1 MKKFLFTL
9 AALLV
14 AGTAFADSYLYVA
27 KTDYANAT
35 PGDLVIPVRAHY
47 EELVSAWQ
55 ADFTFPEGMTFI
67 GAEQGADMNLEYM
80 NRMGRTT
87 SLKAPLYG
95 SEENPTRFITAVAD
109 AGYWNNP
116 ETGAIESYGSVKW
129 AVGDYE
135 EMLLLYVTVTNEYQG
150 GDISIHFAPACGEEK
165 RPANM
170 VGIRS
175 DAKVIDMPAVDN
187 LLTGKVV
194 IGDVE
199 AETGLVPVSY
209 DAQDGNIRVA
219 RINGAEVALNQ
230 GKIQLT
236 EEGTYFISA
245 CATANGYNEIIGTK
259 IVTWTKP
266 VTVEKP
272 TITFAGEETT
282 TMTVTVECEDTEAT
296 LIVNGEEIESNVYT
310 YTVERADLYTAGTV
324 EVTAQAKKGDVLSEE
339 VKESKDWVVKE
350 KPQFEASVKVNHTG
364 DENNFYLLYRT
375 EGNDPDQNP
384 EVTVTVTVD
393 GTPLTNVEF
402 LQNWTLVQDDT
413 DPDNG
418 YMKAIYNHVKLT
430 EPGEHIVKVELTV
443 APGPGYVG
451 EPKTASAEWK
461 YTINN
466 KFQGEIVFG
475 DVDPTT
481 GKMSVTYNGP
491 ETGYTMSISLNGQD
505 AVVGEDGMIQL
516 QEGENKIIVTLT
528 KAGYD
533 MKTAEA
539 TPTWTKPA
547 PKDLQ
552 GEIVF
557 GDVDEETGL
566 MPVSYNG
573 NENVTLTVT
582 INGEQVEVVDGKV
595 QLVDGNNAVVVTATA
610 AGYNDLT
617 ETKEIEWT
625 KPVVPVEDKIYVKFT
640 GTELPVGKKII
651 FVYENGENSFA
662 MGTVDTKGAPVA
674 VVVANGEVNIA
685 NTEVVEFTVGGGEVA
700 FGTDIKQYTLEY
712 SAGFLA
718 YNSSTNFKTL
728 TSIGT
733 YDNDAYWR
741 LQTGDNGYVLN
752 NAATA
757 SRYIRKHATS
767 NKFGPYAKNNDSE
780 EVVIY
785 VEKTDE
791 PVLEDLTGEITI
803 GDPDDNGGV
812 AVAYTGDENVT
823 LTVTV
828 KDAQDNVVP
837 ATFENGV
844 VTLPDYGTY
853 TVEVVASADGYND
866 KEAEK
871 EVTWTKPTPKELT
884 GEITIGDPDDNGGVA
899 VAYTGDE
906 NVTLTVTVKDAQDN
920 VVPATFEN
928 GVVTL
933 PDYGT
938 YTVEVVAS
946 ADGYNDKEA
955 NKEVTWTKPT
965 PKELTGEIT
974 FSVTQGN
981 KNNEAAGIVTA
992 TYNGPETGVTVKIVG
1007 DPTKVAAATSE
1018 GVRLPDYGTYQV
1030 KAIATA
1036 EGYADL
1042 NGEGQVTWEEPQTA
1056 APEITVTED
1065 GLTVEATG
1073 AEGTVTLYVVN
1084 ADGSETAI
1092 DNPTTFDQ
1100 KDESYTV
1107 NLKAVAHVDGAK
1119 DGVATKSI
1127 IIPAKSTEPG
1137 TGVNELVD
1145 GKAVKSVRYFNM
1157 AGQEMQEV
1165 NGVTIVVTTYTDG
1178 TTSAVKVMK

>member
-9 AALLV
+9 LTLFMASS
-14 AGTAFADSYLYVA
+14 AFAEGGNYLTMNDYTVVKTKLETKQVSVGVKAHFDNYVSAMQVWVEVPEGVTLRGASAGNDYGISYMDNMGMDKVATPEITFKDGKFVIASMAAAYGDDGDTFYGVA
-27 KTDYANAT
+27 KWAPGDYANY
-35 PGDLVIPVRAHY
+35 LNFVFRCN
-47 EELVSAWQ
+47 
-55 ADFTFPEGMTFI
+55 ADF
-67 GAEQGADMNLEYM
+67 
-80 NRMGRTT
+80 
-87 SLKAPLYG
+87 K
-95 SEENPTRFITAVAD
+95 
-109 AGYWNNP
+109 
-116 ETGAIESYGSVKW
+116 
-129 AVGDYE
+129 
-135 EMLLLYVTVTNEYQG
+135 G
-150 GDISIHFAPACGEEK
+150 GDVKIIAAPACGDDT
-165 RPANM
+165 RPEVVANRADGTSYTTTSALS
-170 VGIRS
+170 VKYI
-175 DAKVIDMPAVDN
+175 APEPV
-187 LLTGKVV
+187 LTW
-194 IGDVE
+194 DE
-199 AETGLVPVSY
+199 NNYSMTATLP
-209 DAQDGNIRVA
+209 
-219 RINGAEVALNQ
+219 
-230 GKIQLT
+230 
-236 EEGTYFISA
+236 EGYNADDYEIVMM
-245 CATANGYNEIIGTK
+245 ANGVEVQNTYTVDQTSEDQTIEFTAYTK
-259 IVTWTKP
+259 HAADETYDSNDATYGKETKQ
-266 VTVEKP
+266 
-272 TITFAGEETT
+272 
-282 TMTVTVECEDTEAT
+282 TVTVPAKVETDLPFEAT
-296 LIVNGEEIESNVYT
+296 
-310 YTVERADLYTAGTV
+310 
-324 EVTAQAKKGDVLSEE
+324 
-339 VKESKDWVVKE
+339 
-350 KPQFEASVKVNHTG
+350 VKVNHTG

-384 EVTVTVTVD
+384 VVTVTVTVD

-402 LQNWTLVQDDT
+402 LQNWTLVQDYT

-418 YMKAIYNHVKLT
+418 YMKAIYNHVKLA
-430 EPGEHIVKVELTV
+430 EPGEHTVKVELTV
-443 APGPGYVG
+443 APGPGYAG
-451 EPKTASAEWK
+451 DPKTASAEWK
-461 YTINN
+461 YTIKN

-481 GKMSVTYNGP
+481 GKMKVSYNGP
-491 ETGYTMSISLNGQD
+491 ETDYTMSISLNGQD
-505 AVVGEDGMIQL
+505 AVVENGMIQL
-516 QEGENKIIVTLT
+516 KEGANTIFVTVS
-528 KAGYD
+528 KVGYD
-533 MKTAEA
+533 MLQAEA

-547 PKDLQ
+547 PQDLQ
-552 GEIVF
+552 GQIVF
-557 GDVDEETGL
+557 GEVDEETGL

-582 INGEQVEVVDGKV
+582 INGEKVEVVNGKV
-595 QLVDGNNAVVVTATA
+595 QLVDGNNVVVVTATA

-640 GTELPVGKKII
+640 GNELPVGKKII
-651 FVYENGENSFA
+651 FVYENGENSLA
-662 MGTVDTKGAPVA
+662 MGTVGTKGAPVA

-700 FGTDIKQYTLEY
+700 YGTDIKQYTLEY

-718 YNSSTNFKTL
+718 YSSSTNFKTM
-728 TSIGT
+728 TSIDS
-733 YDNDAYWR
+733 YDTEAYWR

-752 NAATA
+752 NANSA
-757 SRYIRKHATS
+757 SRYIRKHAS
-767 NKFGPYAKNNDSE
+767 NNNFGPYAKSNDSE

-791 PVLEDLTGEITI
+791 PVLEDLTGNITIGDPDANGGVAVAYTGDEDVTLTVTVKDADGKEVEFTFEDGVVTLPDYGTYTVEVVASADGYKDKEAEKEVTWTKPTPKDLTGEITI

-812 AVAYTGDENVT
+812 AVAYTGNENVT
-823 LTVTV
+823 LAVTV
-828 KDAQDNVVP
+828 KDAQGNVVP

-853 TVEVVASADGYND
+853 TVEVVASADGYKD

-871 EVTWTKPTPKELT
+871 EVTWTKPTPKQLT
-884 GEITIGDPDDNGGVA
+884 GT
-899 VAYTGDE
+899 
-906 NVTLTVTVKDAQDN
+906 
-920 VVPATFEN
+920 
-928 GVVTL
+928 
-933 PDYGT
+933 
-938 YTVEVVAS
+938 
-946 ADGYNDKEA
+946 
-955 NKEVTWTKPT
+955 
-965 PKELTGEIT
+965 IT

-981 KNNEAAGIVTA
+981 KNDEAAGIVTA
-992 TYNGPETGVTVKIVG
+992 TYNGEETGVTVEIVG
-1007 DPTKVAAATSE
+1007 ATIKAAAATSE
-1018 GVRLPDYGTYQV
+1018 GYRLPNYGTYQV
-1030 KAIATA
+1030 KAVATA

-1119 DGVATKSI
+1119 DGVATKTI
-1127 IIPAKSTEPG
+1127 VIPAKSTEPG

>member
-55 ADFTFPEGMTFI
+55 ADFTFPKGMTLE
-67 GAEQGADMNLEYM
+67 GAEQGTDMTLEYM
-80 NRMGRTT
+80 NKMGRTT

-95 SEENPTRFITAVAD
+95 TEENPNRFITAVAD

-116 ETGAIESYGSVKW
+116 ETGARESYGSVKW

-135 EMLLLYVTVTNEYQG
+135 EMLLLYVNVTDEYQG

-165 RPANM
+165 RPASM

-219 RINGAEVALNQ
+219 RINGVEVALNQ

-282 TMTVTVECEDTEAT
+282 TMTVTVECKDTEAT

-350 KPQFEASVKVNHTG
+350 KPQFEATVKVNHTG

-384 EVTVTVTVD
+384 VVTVTVTVD

-402 LQNWTLVQDDT
+402 LQNWTLVQDYT
-413 DPDNG
+413 DPDDG
-418 YMKAIYNHVKLT
+418 YMKAIYNHVKLA
-430 EPGEHIVKVELTV
+430 EPGEHTVKVELTV
-443 APGPGYVG
+443 APGPGYAG
-451 EPKTASAEWK
+451 DPKTASAEWK
-461 YTINN
+461 YTIKN

-481 GKMSVTYNGP
+481 GKMKVSYNGP
-491 ETGYTMSISLNGQD
+491 EEDYTMSISLNGQD
-505 AVVGEDGMIQL
+505 ADVDENGMIQL
-516 QEGENKIIVTLT
+516 EEGANKIFVTVS

-533 MKTAEA
+533 MLQAEA

-547 PKDLQ
+547 PQDLQ

-582 INGEQVEVVDGKV
+582 INGEKVEVVDGKV
-595 QLVDGNNAVVVTATA
+595 QLVDGNNVVVVTATA
-610 AGYNDLT
+610 TGYNDLT

-625 KPVVPVEDKIYVKFT
+625 KPVVPVEDKIYVKFN

-651 FVYENGENSFA
+651 FVYEKGENSFA
-662 MGTVDTKGAPVA
+662 MGTVGTKGAPVA

-718 YNSSTNFKTL
+718 YNSGTNFKTL

-733 YDNDAYWR
+733 YDTDAYWR

-757 SRYIRKHATS
+757 SRYIRKHAT
-767 NKFGPYAKNNDSE
+767 NNNFGPYAKNNDSE

-844 VTLPDYGTY
+844 VTLPEYGTY

-871 EVTWTKPTPKELT
+871 EVTWTKPTPKQLT
-884 GEITIGDPDDNGGVA
+884 GT
-899 VAYTGDE
+899 
-906 NVTLTVTVKDAQDN
+906 
-920 VVPATFEN
+920 
-928 GVVTL
+928 
-933 PDYGT
+933 
-938 YTVEVVAS
+938 
-946 ADGYNDKEA
+946 
-955 NKEVTWTKPT
+955 
-965 PKELTGEIT
+965 IT

-981 KNNEAAGIVTA
+981 KNNPEAGIVTA
-992 TYNGPETGVTVKIVG
+992 TYNGEETGVTVKIVG

-1018 GVRLPDYGTYQV
+1018 GVRLSDYGTYKV
-1030 KAIATA
+1030 KAVATA

-1042 NGEGQVTWEEPQTA
+1042 DGEGEVTWDEPQTA
-1056 APEITVTED
+1056 APEFNVSED

-1073 AEGTVTLYVVN
+1073 EGTVTLYIVN
-1084 ADGSETAI
+1084 ADGSETAL

-1100 KDESYTV
+1100 KDEAYEVT
-1107 NLKAVAHVDGAK
+1107 LKAVAHVDGAK
-1119 DGVATKSI
+1119 DGVATKTI
-1127 IIPAKSTEPG
+1127 TIPAKSTEPG

>member
-67 GAEQGADMNLEYM
+67 GAEQGADMTLEYM
-80 NRMGRTT
+80 NKMGRNT

-116 ETGAIESYGSVKW
+116 ETGARESYGSVKW

-135 EMLLLYVTVTNEYQG
+135 EMLLLYVTVTDEYQG
-150 GDISIHFAPACGEEK
+150 GDISIHFAPACGDEK

-219 RINGAEVALNQ
+219 RINGVEVALNQ

-282 TMTVTVECEDTEAT
+282 TMTVTVECKDTEAT

-310 YTVERADLYTAGTV
+310 YTVERADLYTDGTV

-375 EGNDPDQNP
+375 EGADPDQNP

-402 LQNWTLVQDDT
+402 LQNWTRVEDYTDT
-413 DPDNG
+413 DYG

-443 APGPGYVG
+443 APGPGYAG

-481 GKMSVTYNGP
+481 GKMKVSYTGT
-491 ETGYTMSISLNGQD
+491 EEGYTMSISLNGQD
-505 AVVGEDGMIQL
+505 AEVDENGMIQL

-547 PKDLQ
+547 QTAKPNIAQEDVEGGVKVSAT
-552 GEIVF
+552 GEGTVKLY
-557 GDVDEETGL
+557 VDG
-566 MPVSYNG
+566 
-573 NENVTLTVT
+573 
-582 INGEQVEVVDGKV
+582 VEVENPYIIYQTNEDKTYK
-595 QLVDGNNAVVVTATA
+595 VTATA
-610 AGYNDLT
+610 QKEGELIS
-617 ETKEIEWT
+617 ETATLEVT
-625 KPVVPVEDKIYVKFT
+625 VPAKPVVPVETKTFVKVT
-640 GTELPVGKKII
+640 SAAQLVAGKNYI
-651 FVYENGENSFA
+651 FVCGDYA
-662 MGTVDTKGAPVA
+662 MGAEATGNFLLPIAITGGD
-674 VVVANGEVNIA
+674 EV
-685 NTEVVEFTVGGGEVA
+685 EV
-700 FGTDIKQYTLEY
+700 GTDVAIMTLGG
-712 SAGFLA
+712 SAGAWTLA
-718 YNSSTNFKTL
+718 LGDQYLTAGNSTDLGFGSKATEWVITNNEGALAGFRAKHHD
-728 TSIGT
+728 
-733 YDNDAYWR
+733 Y
-741 LQTGDNGYVLN
+741 
-752 NAATA
+752 
-757 SRYIRKHATS
+757 SRAIRKHNSMERFGNYSTS
-767 NKFGPYAKNNDSE
+767 DVNSE
-780 EVVIY
+780 FAWIY
-785 VEKTDE
+785 VEKPAE
-791 PVLEDLTGEITI
+791 PVLQDLTGKIVVSE
-803 GDPDDNGGV
+803 PDANGV
-812 AVAYTGDENVT
+812 VTVTYTGDEEVT
-823 LTVTV
+823 ITVNGEPVAESYQLEDGVPMTFKVTV
-828 KDAQDNVVP
+828 SAEGYKDL
-837 ATFENGV
+837 T
-844 VTLPDYGTY
+844 
-853 TVEVVASADGYND
+853 
-866 KEAEK
+866 AE
-871 EVTWTKPTPKELT
+871 ETR
-884 GEITIGDPDDNGGVA
+884 
-899 VAYTGDE
+899 
-906 NVTLTVTVKDAQDN
+906 
-920 VVPATFEN
+920 
-928 GVVTL
+928 
-933 PDYGT
+933 
-938 YTVEVVAS
+938 
-946 ADGYNDKEA
+946 
-955 NKEVTWTKPT
+955 TWTKPT

-1030 KAIATA
+1030 KAVAQA

-1042 NGEGQVTWEEPQTA
+1042 DGEGEVTWEEPQTA
-1056 APEITVTED
+1056 APEFTVSED

-1073 AEGTVTLYVVN
+1073 EGTVTLYVVN

-1119 DGVATKSI
+1119 DGEATKSI

>member
-55 ADFTFPEGMTFI
+55 ADFTFPEGMTFK

-80 NRMGRTT
+80 NRMGRNT

-135 EMLLLYVTVTNEYQG
+135 EMLVLYVTVTDEYQG

-282 TMTVTVECEDTEAT
+282 TMTVTVECKDTEAT

-350 KPQFEASVKVNHTG
+350 KPQFDATVKVNHTG

-375 EGNDPDQNP
+375 EGADPDQNP

-402 LQNWTLVQDDT
+402 LQDWTRVEDYT
-413 DPDNG
+413 DPDDG
-418 YMKAIYNHVKLT
+418 YMKAIYNHTKLT
-430 EPGEHIVKVELTV
+430 EPGEHTVVVELTV

-451 EPKTASAEWK
+451 DPKTASAEWK

-466 KFQGEIVFG
+466 KFQGQIVFG

-481 GKMSVTYNGP
+481 GKMKVSYEGP
-491 ETGYTMSISLNGQD
+491 EEDYTMSISLNGQD
-505 AVVGEDGMIQL
+505 AVVDENGMIQL
-516 QEGENKIIVTLT
+516 EEGANKIFVTVS

-533 MKTAEA
+533 MLQAEA

-547 PKDLQ
+547 QTDKPT
-552 GEIVF
+552 ITP
-557 GDVDEETGL
+557 EETEDAVIVTATGKGTVV
-566 MPVSYNG
+566 MYVNG
-573 NENVTLTVT
+573 
-582 INGEQVEVVDGKV
+582 VEVENPVTFAKEEV
-595 QLVDGNNAVVVTATA
+595 EKTYTVTATA
-610 AGYNDLT
+610 QEEGKLIS
-617 ETKEIEWT
+617 ETATLEVTVPAKQ
-625 KPVVPVEDKIYVKFT
+625 PVGPVEDKIYVKFN

-651 FVYENGENSFA
+651 FVYEKGENSLA
-662 MGTVDTKGAPVA
+662 MGTVGTKGAPVA

-712 SAGFLA
+712 SDGFLA
-718 YNSSTNFKTL
+718 YKSSTDFKTL

-733 YDNDAYWR
+733 TDTEAYWR

-752 NAATA
+752 NAATT

-767 NKFGPYAKNNDSE
+767 NKFGPYANNNDSE

-791 PVLEDLTGEITI
+791 PVLQDLTGKIVVSE
-803 GDPDDNGGV
+803 PDANGV
-812 AVAYTGDENVT
+812 VTVTYTGDEEVT
-823 LTVTV
+823 ITVNGEPVAESYQLEDGVPMTFKVTV
-828 KDAQDNVVP
+828 
-837 ATFENGV
+837 
-844 VTLPDYGTY
+844 
-853 TVEVVASADGYND
+853 SAEGYND
-866 KEAEK
+866 
-871 EVTWTKPTPKELT
+871 
-884 GEITIGDPDDNGGVA
+884 
-899 VAYTGDE
+899 
-906 NVTLTVTVKDAQDN
+906 LTVEETR
-920 VVPATFEN
+920 
-928 GVVTL
+928 
-933 PDYGT
+933 
-938 YTVEVVAS
+938 
-946 ADGYNDKEA
+946 
-955 NKEVTWTKPT
+955 TWTKPT

-1042 NGEGQVTWEEPQTA
+1042 DGEGEVTWEEPQTA
-1056 APEITVTED
+1056 APEFNVSED

-1073 AEGTVTLYVVN
+1073 EGTVTLYIVN
-1084 ADGSETAI
+1084 ADGSETAL

-1100 KDESYTV
+1100 KEEAYTV

-1119 DGVATKSI
+1119 DGVATKTI
-1127 IIPAKSTEPG
+1127 TIPAKSTA

>member
-9 AALLV
+9 LTLFMASS
-14 AGTAFADSYLYVA
+14 AFAEGGNYFYMDNFKVVKTKLGTTTA
-27 KTDYANAT
+27 KVTVKGHFDNY
-35 PGDLVIPVRAHY
+35 
-47 EELVSAWQ
+47 VSAWQ
-55 ADFTFPEGMTFI
+55 FDLGYVNENGEVVMNQLPKGVTKLTSAAGTDMKNMTYRGDDGEVYSDYSPNLKKGQDGTRIIVASDQADYSPEGEQYGPVKWVPGEYNQMWTFTFTCDADFTGAELVMRTAAACGNDTRPEVANNRATGVAVNAPNNCVVSVEYIAPEPVLTWDENNYTMTAALPEGYN
-67 GAEQGADMNLEYM
+67 AA
-80 NRMGRTT
+80 
-87 SLKAPLYG
+87 
-95 SEENPTRFITAVAD
+95 
-109 AGYWNNP
+109 
-116 ETGAIESYGSVKW
+116 
-129 AVGDYE
+129 DYE
-135 EMLLLYVTVTNEYQG
+135 IVM
-150 GDISIHFAPACGEEK
+150 
-165 RPANM
+165 M
-170 VGIRS
+170 
-175 DAKVIDMPAVDN
+175 
-187 LLTGKVV
+187 
-194 IGDVE
+194 
-199 AETGLVPVSY
+199 
-209 DAQDGNIRVA
+209 
-219 RINGAEVALNQ
+219 
-230 GKIQLT
+230 
-236 EEGTYFISA
+236 
-245 CATANGYNEIIGTK
+245 ANGVEVQNSYTVAQTSEDQTIEFTAYTK
-259 IVTWTKP
+259 HA
-266 VTVEKP
+266 
-272 TITFAGEETT
+272 AGETYDSNDATYGKETKQ
-282 TMTVTVECEDTEAT
+282 TVTVPAKVETDLPFEAT
-296 LIVNGEEIESNVYT
+296 
-310 YTVERADLYTAGTV
+310 
-324 EVTAQAKKGDVLSEE
+324 
-339 VKESKDWVVKE
+339 
-350 KPQFEASVKVNHTG
+350 VKVNHTG

-384 EVTVTVTVD
+384 VVTVTVTVD

-402 LQNWTLVQDDT
+402 LQNWTLVQDYT

-418 YMKAIYNHVKLT
+418 YMKAIYNHVKLA
-430 EPGEHIVKVELTV
+430 EPGEHTVKVELTV
-443 APGPGYVG
+443 APGPGYAG
-451 EPKTASAEWK
+451 DPKTASAEWK
-461 YTINN
+461 YTIKN

-481 GKMSVTYNGP
+481 GKMKVSYNGP
-491 ETGYTMSISLNGQD
+491 EEDYTMSISLNGQD
-505 AVVGEDGMIQL
+505 ADVDENGMIQL
-516 QEGENKIIVTLT
+516 EEGANKIFVTVS
-528 KAGYD
+528 KVGYD
-533 MKTAEA
+533 MLQAEA

-547 PKDLQ
+547 PQDLQ
-552 GEIVF
+552 GQIVF

-582 INGEQVEVVDGKV
+582 INGEKVEVVNGKV
-595 QLVDGNNAVVVTATA
+595 QLVDGNNVVVVTATA

-625 KPVVPVEDKIYVKFT
+625 KPVVPVEDKIYVKFN

-651 FVYENGENSFA
+651 FVYENGENSLA
-662 MGTVDTKGAPVA
+662 MGTVGTKGAPVA

-718 YNSSTNFKTL
+718 YNSGTNFKTL

-733 YDNDAYWR
+733 YDTDAYWR

-757 SRYIRKHATS
+757 SRYIRKHAT
-767 NKFGPYAKNNDSE
+767 NNNFGPYAKNNDSE

-812 AVAYTGDENVT
+812 AIAYTGNENVT
-823 LTVTV
+823 LAVTV
-828 KDAQDNVVP
+828 KDAQGN
-837 ATFENGV
+837 E
-844 VTLPDYGTY
+844 
-853 TVEVVASADGYND
+853 
-866 KEAEK
+866 
-871 EVTWTKPTPKELT
+871 
-884 GEITIGDPDDNGGVA
+884 
-899 VAYTGDE
+899 
-906 NVTLTVTVKDAQDN
+906 
-920 VVPATFEN
+920 VPATFEN

-955 NKEVTWTKPT
+955 NKKVTWTKPT

-1007 DPTKVAAATSE
+1007 DPSKVAAATSE
-1018 GVRLPDYGTYQV
+1018 GVRLPDYGTYKV
-1030 KAIATA
+1030 MAVATA

-1042 NGEGQVTWEEPQTA
+1042 DGEGEVTWDEPQTD
-1056 APEITVTED
+1056 APEFNVSED

-1073 AEGTVTLYVVN
+1073 EGTVTLYVVD
-1084 ADGSETAI
+1084 ADGNATAI

-1100 KDESYTV
+1100 KDEAYEVT
-1107 NLKAVAHVDGAK
+1107 LKAVAHVDGAK
-1119 DGVATKSI
+1119 DGVATKTI
-1127 IIPAKSTEPG
+1127 TIPAKSTEPG

>member
-55 ADFTFPEGMTFI
+55 ADFTFPEGMTFK

-80 NRMGRTT
+80 NRMGRNT

-282 TMTVTVECEDTEAT
+282 TMTVTVECKDTEAT

-402 LQNWTLVQDDT
+402 LQNWTLVQDYT

-418 YMKAIYNHVKLT
+418 YMKAIYNHVKSNQ
-430 EPGEHIVKVELTV
+430 PGEHIVKVELTV

-547 PKDLQ
+547 QTAKPNIAQEDVEGGVKVSAT
-552 GEIVF
+552 GEGTVKLYVDGVEVENPYVIAQT
-557 GDVDEETGL
+557 DEEKT
-566 MPVSYNG
+566 Y
-573 NENVTLTVT
+573 
-582 INGEQVEVVDGKV
+582 I
-595 QLVDGNNAVVVTATA
+595 VTATA
-610 AGYNDLT
+610 QKEGELISETATLEVTVPAKQPVGPV
-617 ETKEIEWT
+617 ETKT
-625 KPVVPVEDKIYVKFT
+625 FVKVT
-640 GTELPVGKKII
+640 SAAQLVAGKNYI
-651 FVYENGENSFA
+651 FVCGDYA
-662 MGTVDTKGAPVA
+662 MGAEATGKFLLPIAITGGD
-674 VVVANGEVNIA
+674 EV
-685 NTEVVEFTVGGGEVA
+685 EV
-700 FGTDIKQYTLEY
+700 GTDVAIMTLGG
-712 SAGFLA
+712 SAGAWTLA
-718 YNSSTNFKTL
+718 LGDQYLTAGNSTDLGFGSNATEWVITNNEGALAGFRAKHHD
-728 TSIGT
+728 
-733 YDNDAYWR
+733 Y
-741 LQTGDNGYVLN
+741 
-752 NAATA
+752 
-757 SRYIRKHATS
+757 SRAIRKHNSMNRFGNYSTS
-767 NKFGPYAKNNDSE
+767 DDNSE
-780 EVVIY
+780 FAWIY
-785 VEKTDE
+785 VEKTAE

-803 GDPDDNGGV
+803 GDPDANGGV
-812 AVAYTGDENVT
+812 AVAYTGDEDVT

-828 KDAQDNVVP
+828 KDADGKEVEF
-837 ATFENGV
+837 TFEDGV

-853 TVEVVASADGYND
+853 TVEVVASADGYKD
-866 KEAEK
+866 KEAE
-871 EVTWTKPTPKELT
+871 
-884 GEITIGDPDDNGGVA
+884 
-899 VAYTGDE
+899 
-906 NVTLTVTVKDAQDN
+906 
-920 VVPATFEN
+920 
-928 GVVTL
+928 
-933 PDYGT
+933 
-938 YTVEVVAS
+938 
-946 ADGYNDKEA
+946 
-955 NKEVTWTKPT
+955 KEVTWTKPT

-1007 DPTKVAAATSE
+1007 DPTKVAAATSA
-1018 GVRLPDYGTYQV
+1018 GVELPEYGTYQV
-1030 KAIATA
+1030 KAVASAT
-1036 EGYADL
+1036 GYADL
-1042 NGEGQVTWEEPQTA
+1042 EEEDEVTWEEPQTP
-1056 APEITVTED
+1056 APEFNVSED

-1073 AEGTVTLYVVN
+1073 QGTVTLYIVN
-1084 ADGSETAI
+1084 ANGSETEI
-1092 DNPTTFDQ
+1092 DNPTTFVQ
-1100 KDESYTV
+1100 ENEARTV

-1119 DGVATKSI
+1119 DGVATKTI
-1127 IIPAKSTEPG
+1127 IIPAKSSEPG

>member
-27 KTDYANAT
+27 KTDYANAK
-35 PGDLVIPVRAHY
+35 PGDELEIPVRAHY

-55 ADFTFPEGMTFI
+55 ADFNMPQGMTLEM
-67 GAEQGADMNLEYM
+67 ADKGADLTLEYM
-80 NRMGRTT
+80 NKAGRTAT
-87 SLKAPLYG
+87 MTPQLYYG
-95 SEENPTRFITAVAD
+95 DTNPNRYITASAE
-109 AGYWNNP
+109 AGYWVNP
-116 ETGAIESYGSVKW
+116 ETGARESYGPVKW

-135 EMLLLYVTVTNEYQG
+135 EMLVLYVTVTDEYQG

-282 TMTVTVECEDTEAT
+282 TMTVTVECKDTEAT

-350 KPQFEASVKVNHTG
+350 KPQFEATVKVNHTG

-375 EGNDPDQNP
+375 EGADPDQNP

-402 LQNWTLVQDDT
+402 LQDWTLVQDDT

-443 APGPGYVG
+443 APGPGYAG

-466 KFQGEIVFG
+466 KFQGQIVFG

-481 GKMSVTYNGP
+481 GKMKVSYEGP
-491 ETGYTMSISLNGQD
+491 EEDYTMSISLNGQD
-505 AVVGEDGMIQL
+505 AVVDENGMIQL
-516 QEGENKIIVTLT
+516 KEGENKIFVTVS

-533 MKTAEA
+533 MLQAEA

-547 PKDLQ
+547 QTAKPNIAQEDVEGGVKVSAT
-552 GEIVF
+552 GEGTVKLYVDGVEVENPYVIAQT
-557 GDVDEETGL
+557 DEEKT
-566 MPVSYNG
+566 Y
-573 NENVTLTVT
+573 
-582 INGEQVEVVDGKV
+582 I
-595 QLVDGNNAVVVTATA
+595 VTATA
-610 AGYNDLT
+610 QKEGELIS
-617 ETKEIEWT
+617 ETATLEVT
-625 KPVVPVEDKIYVKFT
+625 VPAKPAEPVEDKIYVKFN

-791 PVLEDLTGEITI
+791 PVLEDLTGNITI
-803 GDPDDNGGV
+803 GDPDANGGV
-812 AVAYTGDENVT
+812 AVAYTGDEDVT

-828 KDAQDNVVP
+828 KDAQGNVVP

-853 TVEVVASADGYND
+853 TVEVVASADGYKD
-866 KEAEK
+866 
-871 EVTWTKPTPKELT
+871 
-884 GEITIGDPDDNGGVA
+884 
-899 VAYTGDE
+899 
-906 NVTLTVTVKDAQDN
+906 KDA
-920 VVPATFEN
+920 E
-928 GVVTL
+928 
-933 PDYGT
+933 
-938 YTVEVVAS
+938 
-946 ADGYNDKEA
+946 
-955 NKEVTWTKPT
+955 KEVTWTKPT

-1042 NGEGQVTWEEPQTA
+1042 DGEGEVTWEEPQTA
-1056 APEITVTED
+1056 APEFNVSED

-1073 AEGTVTLYVVN
+1073 EGTVTLYIVN
-1084 ADGSETAI
+1084 ADGSETAL

-1119 DGVATKSI
+1119 DGVATKTI
-1127 IIPAKSTEPG
+1127 TIPAKSTEPG

>member
-27 KTDYANAT
+27 KTDYANAK
-35 PGDLVIPVRAHY
+35 PGDQLEIPVRAHY

-55 ADFTFPEGMTFI
+55 ADFNMPQGMTLEM
-67 GAEQGADMNLEYM
+67 ADKGADLTLEYM
-80 NRMGRTT
+80 NKAGRTAT
-87 SLKAPLYG
+87 MTPQLYNG
-95 SEENPTRFITAVAD
+95 DTNPNRYITASAE
-109 AGYWNNP
+109 AGYWVNP
-116 ETGAIESYGSVKW
+116 ETGARESYGPVKW
-129 AVGDYE
+129 AVGDYA
-135 EMLLLYVTVTNEYQG
+135 EMLVLYVTVTDEYQG
-150 GDISIHFAPACGEEK
+150 GDISIHFAPACGEDK

-339 VKESKDWVVKE
+339 VKESKAWVVKE
-350 KPQFEASVKVNHTG
+350 KPQFDATVKVNHTG

-375 EGNDPDQNP
+375 EGADPDQNP

-451 EPKTASAEWK
+451 DPKTASAEWK

-481 GKMSVTYNGP
+481 GKMKVSYNGP
-491 ETGYTMSISLNGQD
+491 EEGYTMSISLNGQD
-505 AVVGEDGMIQL
+505 ADVDENGMIQL

-539 TPTWTKPA
+539 NPTWTKPA

-573 NENVTLTVT
+573 DENVTLTVT

-625 KPVVPVEDKIYVKFT
+625 KP
-640 GTELPVGKKII
+640 
-651 FVYENGENSFA
+651 
-662 MGTVDTKGAPVA
+662 
-674 VVVANGEVNIA
+674 
-685 NTEVVEFTVGGGEVA
+685 
-700 FGTDIKQYTLEY
+700 
-712 SAGFLA
+712 
-718 YNSSTNFKTL
+718 
-728 TSIGT
+728 
-733 YDNDAYWR
+733 
-741 LQTGDNGYVLN
+741 
-752 NAATA
+752 
-757 SRYIRKHATS
+757 
-767 NKFGPYAKNNDSE
+767 
-780 EVVIY
+780 
-785 VEKTDE
+785 
-791 PVLEDLTGEITI
+791 
-803 GDPDDNGGV
+803 
-812 AVAYTGDENVT
+812 
-823 LTVTV
+823 
-828 KDAQDNVVP
+828 
-837 ATFENGV
+837 
-844 VTLPDYGTY
+844 
-853 TVEVVASADGYND
+853 
-866 KEAEK
+866 
-871 EVTWTKPTPKELT
+871 TPKELT

-899 VAYTGDE
+899 VAYTGNE
-906 NVTLTVTVKDAQDN
+906 NVTLDVTVKDAN
-920 VVPATFEN
+920 GKEVEFTFEN

-965 PKELTGEIT
+965 PKELTGKIT

-981 KNNEAAGIVTA
+981 KNKAGTGIVTA
-992 TYNGPETGVTVKIVG
+992 TYDGEETGVTVKIVG

-1018 GVRLPDYGTYQV
+1018 GVRLPDYGTYKV
-1030 KAIATA
+1030 MAVATA

-1042 NGEGQVTWEEPQTA
+1042 EEEGEVTWDEPQTD
-1056 APEITVTED
+1056 APEFNVSED

-1073 AEGTVTLYVVN
+1073 EGTVTLYVVD
-1084 ADGSETAI
+1084 ADGNATAI

-1100 KDESYTV
+1100 KDQAYEVT
-1107 NLKAVAHVDGAK
+1107 LKAVAHVDGAK
-1119 DGVATKSI
+1119 DGVATKTI

>member
-9 AALLV
+9 LTLFMASS
-14 AGTAFADSYLYVA
+14 AFAEGGNTLTMNDYTVVKTKLETKQVTVGVKAHFDNYVSALQVWVEVPEGATLRGAQPGNDYGISYMDNMGMDKVASPEITFKDGKFVIASMAAAYGDDGDTFYGVA
-27 KTDYANAT
+27 KWAPGDYANY
-35 PGDLVIPVRAHY
+35 LNFVFRCN
-47 EELVSAWQ
+47 
-55 ADFTFPEGMTFI
+55 ADF
-67 GAEQGADMNLEYM
+67 
-80 NRMGRTT
+80 
-87 SLKAPLYG
+87 K
-95 SEENPTRFITAVAD
+95 
-109 AGYWNNP
+109 
-116 ETGAIESYGSVKW
+116 
-129 AVGDYE
+129 
-135 EMLLLYVTVTNEYQG
+135 G
-150 GDISIHFAPACGEEK
+150 GDVKIIAAPACGDDT
-165 RPANM
+165 RPEVVANKADGTSYTTTSALS
-170 VGIRS
+170 VEYI
-175 DAKVIDMPAVDN
+175 APEPV
-187 LLTGKVV
+187 LTW
-194 IGDVE
+194 DE
-199 AETGLVPVSY
+199 NNYSMTA
-209 DAQDGNIRVA
+209 
-219 RINGAEVALNQ
+219 ALP
-230 GKIQLT
+230 
-236 EEGTYFISA
+236 EGYNAADYEIVMM
-245 CATANGYNEIIGTK
+245 ANGVEVQNPYTVDQTSEDQTIEFTAYTK
-259 IVTWTKP
+259 HAADETYDSNDATYGKETKQ
-266 VTVEKP
+266 
-272 TITFAGEETT
+272 
-282 TMTVTVECEDTEAT
+282 TVTVPAKVETDLPFEAT
-296 LIVNGEEIESNVYT
+296 
-310 YTVERADLYTAGTV
+310 
-324 EVTAQAKKGDVLSEE
+324 
-339 VKESKDWVVKE
+339 
-350 KPQFEASVKVNHTG
+350 VKVNHTG

-375 EGNDPDQNP
+375 EGYDPDQNP

-481 GKMSVTYNGP
+481 GKMKVSYNGP
-491 ETGYTMSISLNGQD
+491 EEGYTMSISLNGQD
-505 AVVGEDGMIQL
+505 AVVDENGMIQL

-539 TPTWTKPA
+539 NPTWTKPA
-547 PKDLQ
+547 QTDKPV
-552 GEIVF
+552 ITP
-557 GDVDEETGL
+557 EETEDAVIVTATGKGTVV
-566 MPVSYNG
+566 MYVNG
-573 NENVTLTVT
+573 
-582 INGEQVEVVDGKV
+582 VEVENPVTFAKEEV
-595 QLVDGNNAVVVTATA
+595 EKTYTVTATA
-610 AGYNDLT
+610 QEEGKLIS
-617 ETKEIEWT
+617 ETATLEVTVPAKQ
-625 KPVVPVEDKIYVKFT
+625 PVGPVEDKIYVKFN

-651 FVYENGENSFA
+651 FVYENGENSLA
-662 MGTVDTKGAPVA
+662 MGTVGTKGAPVA

-733 YDNDAYWR
+733 YDTDAYWR

-757 SRYIRKHATS
+757 SRYIRKHAT
-767 NKFGPYAKNNDSE
+767 NNNFGPYAKNTDSE

-791 PVLEDLTGEITI
+791 PVLEDLTGNITIGDPDANGGVAVAYTGDEDVTLTVTVKDADGKEVEFTFEDGVVTLPDYGTYTVEVVASADGYKDKEAEKEVTWTKPTPKDLTGEITI

-812 AVAYTGDENVT
+812 AVAYTGNENVT
-823 LTVTV
+823 LAVTV
-828 KDAQDNVVP
+828 KDAQGNVVP

-853 TVEVVASADGYND
+853 TVEVVASADGYKD
-866 KEAEK
+866 KDAEK

-884 GEITIGDPDDNGGVA
+884 G
-899 VAYTGDE
+899 
-906 NVTLTVTVKDAQDN
+906 K
-920 VVPATFEN
+920 
-928 GVVTL
+928 
-933 PDYGT
+933 
-938 YTVEVVAS
+938 
-946 ADGYNDKEA
+946 
-955 NKEVTWTKPT
+955 
-965 PKELTGEIT
+965 IT

-981 KNNEAAGIVTA
+981 KNDEAAGIVTA
-992 TYNGPETGVTVKIVG
+992 TYDGEETGVTVKIVG

-1042 NGEGQVTWEEPQTA
+1042 DGEGEVTWEEPQTA
-1056 APEITVTED
+1056 APEFNVSED

-1073 AEGTVTLYVVN
+1073 EGTVTLYIVN
-1084 ADGSETAI
+1084 ADGSETAL

-1100 KDESYTV
+1100 KDQAYEVT
-1107 NLKAVAHVDGAK
+1107 LKAVAHVDGAK
-1119 DGVATKSI
+1119 DGVATKTI

>member
-67 GAEQGADMNLEYM
+67 GAEQGADMTLEYM
-80 NRMGRTT
+80 NKMGRNT

-116 ETGAIESYGSVKW
+116 ETGARESYGSVKW

-135 EMLLLYVTVTNEYQG
+135 EMLLLYVTVTDEYQG
-150 GDISIHFAPACGEEK
+150 GDISIHFAPACGDEK

-219 RINGAEVALNQ
+219 RINGVEVALNQ

-282 TMTVTVECEDTEAT
+282 TMTVTVECKDTEAT

-310 YTVERADLYTAGTV
+310 YTVERADLYTDGTV

-402 LQNWTLVQDDT
+402 LQDWTLVQDYT

-443 APGPGYVG
+443 APGPGYAG

-481 GKMSVTYNGP
+481 GKMKVSYNGT
-491 ETGYTMSISLNGQD
+491 EEDYTMSISLNGQD
-505 AVVGEDGMIQL
+505 AEVDEDGMIQL
-516 QEGENKIIVTLT
+516 KEGENKIFVTVS

-547 PKDLQ
+547 QTAKPNIAQ
-552 GEIVF
+552 
-557 GDVDEETGL
+557 
-566 MPVSYNG
+566 
-573 NENVTLTVT
+573 ENVEGGVKVSATGEGTVKLYVD
-582 INGEQVEVVDGKV
+582 GVEVENPYIIYQTNEDKTYK
-595 QLVDGNNAVVVTATA
+595 VTATA
-610 AGYNDLT
+610 QKEGELISETATLEVTVPAKPVGPV
-617 ETKEIEWT
+617 ETKT
-625 KPVVPVEDKIYVKFT
+625 FVKVT
-640 GTELPVGKKII
+640 SAAQLVAGKNYI
-651 FVYENGENSFA
+651 FVCGDYA
-662 MGTVDTKGAPVA
+662 MGAQATGDFLLPIAITG
-674 VVVANGEVNIA
+674 GDEV
-685 NTEVVEFTVGGGEVA
+685 EV
-700 FGTDIKQYTLEY
+700 GTDVAIMTLGG
-712 SAGFLA
+712 SAGAWTLA
-718 YNSSTNFKTL
+718 LGDQYLTAGNSTDLGFGSKATEWVITNNEGALAGFRAKHHD
-728 TSIGT
+728 
-733 YDNDAYWR
+733 Y
-741 LQTGDNGYVLN
+741 
-752 NAATA
+752 
-757 SRYIRKHATS
+757 SRAIRKHNSMERFGNYSTS
-767 NKFGPYAKNNDSE
+767 DVNSE
-780 EVVIY
+780 FAWIY
-785 VEKTDE
+785 VEKPAE
-791 PVLEDLTGEITI
+791 PVLQDLTGKIVVSE
-803 GDPDDNGGV
+803 PDANGV
-812 AVAYTGDENVT
+812 VTVTYTGDEEVT
-823 LTVTV
+823 ITVNGEPVAESYQLEDGVPMTFKVTV
-828 KDAQDNVVP
+828 SAEGYKDL
-837 ATFENGV
+837 T
-844 VTLPDYGTY
+844 
-853 TVEVVASADGYND
+853 
-866 KEAEK
+866 AE
-871 EVTWTKPTPKELT
+871 ETRTWTKPTPKELT
-884 GEITIGDPDDNGGVA
+884 G
-899 VAYTGDE
+899 
-906 NVTLTVTVKDAQDN
+906 K
-920 VVPATFEN
+920 
-928 GVVTL
+928 
-933 PDYGT
+933 
-938 YTVEVVAS
+938 
-946 ADGYNDKEA
+946 
-955 NKEVTWTKPT
+955 
-965 PKELTGEIT
+965 IT

-981 KNNEAAGIVTA
+981 KNDEAAGIVTA
-992 TYNGPETGVTVKIVG
+992 TYDGEETGVTVKIVG
-1007 DPTKVAAATSE
+1007 NPTQVAAATSE
-1018 GVRLPDYGTYQV
+1018 GVRLPDYGTYKV
-1030 KAIATA
+1030 MAVATA

-1042 NGEGQVTWEEPQTA
+1042 DGEGEVTWEEPQTA
-1056 APEITVTED
+1056 APEFNVSED

-1073 AEGTVTLYVVN
+1073 EGTVTLYVVN
-1084 ADGSETAI
+1084 GDTETKI

-1100 KDESYTV
+1100 KDEAYTV

-1119 DGVATKSI
+1119 DGVATKTI
-1127 IIPAKSTEPG
+1127 TIPAKSTEPG

>member
-1 MKKFLFTL
+1 MSTKVVTFLFTL
-9 AALLV
+9 
-14 AGTAFADSYLYVA
+14 
-27 KTDYANAT
+27 
-35 PGDLVIPVRAHY
+35 
-47 EELVSAWQ
+47 
-55 ADFTFPEGMTFI
+55 
-67 GAEQGADMNLEYM
+67 
-80 NRMGRTT
+80 
-87 SLKAPLYG
+87 
-95 SEENPTRFITAVAD
+95 
-109 AGYWNNP
+109 
-116 ETGAIESYGSVKW
+116 
-129 AVGDYE
+129 
-135 EMLLLYVTVTNEYQG
+135 LLLAVKKSVLLTW
-150 GDISIHFAPACGEEK
+150 S
-165 RPANM
+165 
-170 VGIRS
+170 
-175 DAKVIDMPAVDN
+175 VDN

-219 RINGAEVALNQ
+219 RINGVEVALNQ

-282 TMTVTVECEDTEAT
+282 TMTVTVECKDTEAT

-350 KPQFEASVKVNHTG
+350 KPQFEATVKVNHTG

-384 EVTVTVTVD
+384 VVTVTVTVD

-402 LQNWTLVQDDT
+402 LQNWTLVQDYT
-413 DPDNG
+413 DPDDG
-418 YMKAIYNHVKLT
+418 YMKAIYNHVKLA
-430 EPGEHIVKVELTV
+430 EPGEHTVKVELTV
-443 APGPGYVG
+443 APGPGYAG
-451 EPKTASAEWK
+451 DPKTASAEWK
-461 YTINN
+461 YTIKN

-481 GKMSVTYNGP
+481 GKMKVSYNGP
-491 ETGYTMSISLNGQD
+491 ETDYTMSISLNGQD
-505 AVVGEDGMIQL
+505 ADVDENGMIQL
-516 QEGENKIIVTLT
+516 EEGANKIFVTVS

-533 MKTAEA
+533 MLQAEA

-547 PKDLQ
+547 PQDLQ

-582 INGEQVEVVDGKV
+582 INGEKVEVVDGKV
-595 QLVDGNNAVVVTATA
+595 QLVDGNNVVVVTATA
-610 AGYNDLT
+610 TGYNDLT

-625 KPVVPVEDKIYVKFT
+625 KPVVPVEDKIYVKFN

-718 YNSSTNFKTL
+718 YNSGTNFKTL

-733 YDNDAYWR
+733 YDTDAYWR

-757 SRYIRKHATS
+757 SRYIRKHAT
-767 NKFGPYAKNNDSE
+767 NNNFGPYAKNNDSE

-844 VTLPDYGTY
+844 VTLPEYGTY

-871 EVTWTKPTPKELT
+871 EVTWTKPTPKQLT
-884 GEITIGDPDDNGGVA
+884 GT
-899 VAYTGDE
+899 
-906 NVTLTVTVKDAQDN
+906 
-920 VVPATFEN
+920 
-928 GVVTL
+928 
-933 PDYGT
+933 
-938 YTVEVVAS
+938 
-946 ADGYNDKEA
+946 
-955 NKEVTWTKPT
+955 
-965 PKELTGEIT
+965 IT

-981 KNNEAAGIVTA
+981 KNNPEAGIVTA
-992 TYNGPETGVTVKIVG
+992 TYNGEETGVTVKIVG

-1018 GVRLPDYGTYQV
+1018 GVRLSDYGTYKV
-1030 KAIATA
+1030 KAVATA

-1042 NGEGQVTWEEPQTA
+1042 DGEGEVTWDEPQTA
-1056 APEITVTED
+1056 APEFNVSED

-1073 AEGTVTLYVVN
+1073 EGTVTLYIVN
-1084 ADGSETAI
+1084 ADGSETAL

-1100 KDESYTV
+1100 KDEAYEVT
-1107 NLKAVAHVDGAK
+1107 LKAVAHVDGAK
-1119 DGVATKSI
+1119 DGVATKTI
-1127 IIPAKSTEPG
+1127 TIPAKSTEPG